1 MAKVVLILGNGFDI
15 DLGLKSKYIDFIKE
29 EEWRNLCDSVINKF
43 PEKFQIVSLL
53 KHIQNA
59 GNTPSLWFDV
69 ENEIHNF
76 ILNYPKREN
85 EIPENLK
92 ELHRSELTT
101 LRKALYL
108 YLQRITKEFKFKEEK
123 WSYRL
128 IKSLTESNNK
138 VKVFT
143 FNYTNTCELC
153 KLPPIDFT
161 YIHGNLEDNNIVV
174 GCEPVWREYI
184 PMSFRFLL
192 KSNMVSNPNNI
203 IENLWTANEV
213 IFFGHSLNVFDYS
226 YFKEFFDY
234 ICSPIDHELN
244 LTFITKNQKS
254 EEEIRINLFEQGI
267 DVRNLFKSNIKTTFI
282 HTEQNEYEVLKD
294 QDSFN
299 FLLERIKGT

>member
-15 DLGLKSKYIDFIKE
+15 DLGLKSKYIDFINE
-29 EEWRNLCDSVINKF
+29 QEWRNLCDSVINKF
-43 PEKFQIVSLL
+43 PEKFQLVSLL

-69 ENEIHNF
+69 ENEIHNY
-76 ILNYPKREN
+76 IKIYPKREN
-85 EIPENLK
+85 EISEDLK

-108 YLQRITKEFKFKEEK
+108 YLQRITKEFKFNEEK

-128 IKSLTESNNK
+128 IKSLTDSNNE
-138 VKVFT
+138 VKVFS
-143 FNYTNTCELC
+143 FNYTNTCDLC

-174 GCEPVWREYI
+174 GCESVRREYI
-184 PMSFRFLL
+184 PMPFRFLL

-226 YFKEFFDY
+226 YFREFFDY

-244 LTFITKNQKS
+244 LTFITRNQKS
-254 EEEIRINLFEQGI
+254 EEEIRNNLSEQGI
-267 DVRNLFKSNIKTTFI
+267 DVRNLFKSNIKTTFL
-282 HTEQNEYEVLKD
+282 HTEQEKSKELKN

-299 FLLERIKGT
+299 LLLSRIKEE